1 MARFRLPDWT
11 IYAAVVIGI
20 GWAAA
25 SRREVADAPTAP
37 PPVAAAPAPAAPDG
51 PLLGP
56 ATAFDPAILVE
67 AGSRPQTGF
76 GTAFSVDRGGRWLTA
91 RHVVEGCTRLVVVTD
106 PGRGV
111 GAQGWVDPNAD
122 IAVLTTA
129 GGAAAMPLGL
139 ARPLRLG
146 ERAFHIGFPQG
157 SPGEATSR
165 LIGRETLAVLGRGAR
180 REPVLAWAETGRTD
194 GLKGSLGGL
203 SGGPA
208 VDALGQVVGVTIAEN
223 PRRGRIY
230 TTAPETLAEATRS
243 QVGPTQT
250 GVAQVEP
257 PSTESYGRVGDRLRR
272 DLRVAPVVCL
282 SVS

>member
-1 MARFRLPDWT
+1 MARFRLPDWS
-11 IYAAVVIGI
+11 IYAAIVVGI
-20 GWAAA
+20 AWAAA
-25 SRREVADAPTAP
+25 SRREAAEAPAAP
-37 PPVAAAPAPAAPDG
+37 PPVAAAPAPALPDG
-51 PLLGP
+51 PVLAP
-56 ATAFDPAILVE
+56 ATPFDPAILVE
-67 AGSRPQTGF
+67 AEGRPQTGF

-111 GAQGWVDPNAD
+111 TAGGWVDPSAD

-129 GGAAAMPLGL
+129 GGAAALPLGL

-180 REPVLAWAETGRTD
+180 REGVLVWAETGRTD

-208 VDALGQVVGVTIAEN
+208 VDALGRVVGVTIAEN

-230 TTAPETLAEATRS
+230 TTAPETLASAVR
-243 QVGPTQT
+243 QRLGPAQT
-250 GVAQVEP
+250 GVAEVEP